1 MGVVGQPTGFS
12 FHVSFRHL
20 VKTIALATSSARI
33 TYGTFK
39 GVFVPTTLTILG
51 IILFLRLP
59 WVVGNA
65 GLGGAALIILTAAGI
80 TLLTSLS
87 LSSIVTNMRIGAGGA
102 FSIISRSL
110 GLEIGGSIGIPLYLS
125 QAVAVAMYIFG
136 FREGWLWIFPDHPA
150 LVVDLGVFA
159 VLVVV
164 AIVSTNFAFKLQYGI
179 LAIIILAFVSIGI
192 GFFQAPAYQTPELFG
207 SYTATDGESTPGFWV
222 VFAVFFPAVTGI
234 MAGLNMS
241 GELTSPRINIPNGT
255 LLAVVLTTVIYL
267 LMAAVAG
274 FLGSGEELRGNYLF
288 FIDAGYLPE
297 VVMVGL
303 LGSTLSSGLTSLIGA
318 PRVLYAM
325 AQTKIL
331 PFQKV
336 LLRTNRRGEPVGSIA
351 VTALLV
357 LVAILLRQ
365 LNVIA
370 PLITLFFLITYAMI
384 NLVVLIEQ
392 SLSLPSFRPTF
403 SVPLIVPLLGALSSF
418 IVMFIVNST
427 FSIIAI
433 IFVVLFYAYLSA
445 KHLQFE
451 GGYARSGLFVAMAQW
466 ATKRAESLARDKAP
480 RAWQPDL
487 LLPISQTR
495 EIRASYKLLH
505 SLIYPKGS
513 LKILGINAGD
523 QLRLLERNL
532 PTIVETLKT
541 PGSSVSYSFIESKE
555 FAKSVEIGT
564 ESLGAAFF
572 KPNTLFLKLDSRYQN
587 LEDYQHILTVSRE
600 HKWGVLVYL
609 PFASVGL
616 GLEKTINLW
625 LTHVPDDWEENMEL
639 GNNDLAVLVAILLQR
654 NWPGSQLNIV
664 YEKQGDTAIDSREFI
679 RKIQI
684 YTRLPKGTAYY
695 TVNADDRV
703 KWDKLPQAD
712 LTIRSTHRKIDIN
725 EMLAEVVEH
734 RSSYLFT
741 MDSGKE
747 NAQV

>member
-1 MGVVGQPTGFS
+1 M
-12 FHVSFRHL
+12 
-20 VKTIALATSSARI
+20 ATTPERY

-39 GVFVPTTLTILG
+39 GVFVPTLLTILG

-65 GLGGAALIILTAAGI
+65 GVGGALLIILMAAGI

-150 LVVDLGVFA
+150 LVIDIAVFI
-159 VLVVV
+159 LLFIV
-164 AIVSTNFAFKLQYGI
+164 AIVSTNFAFRLQYGI
-179 LAIIILAFVSIGI
+179 LAVICIAFVSIAI
-192 GFFQAPAYQTPELFG
+192 GFFQMESYQTPELFAHPPVG
-207 SYTATDGESTPGFWV
+207 GEGGEGVESFWV

-241 GELTSPRINIPNGT
+241 GELTTPRRNIPNGT
-255 LLAVVLTTVIYL
+255 LIAVLLSTLIYI
-267 LMAAVAG
+267 LMALVAA
-274 FLGSGEELRGNYLF
+274 FSGTPDELRGNYLF
-288 FIDAGYLPE
+288 FIDSGYLPAL
-297 VVMVGL
+297 VMVGL

-325 AQTKIL
+325 AGTKIL
-331 PFQKV
+331 PFQKI
-336 LLRTNRRGEPVGSIA
+336 LLRTNKRREPVGSIA

-357 LVAILLRQ
+357 LVAILLRE

-403 SVPLIVPLLGALSSF
+403 GVPLIVPLLGTLSCF
-418 IVMFIVNST
+418 TVMFIVNVA
-427 FSIIAI
+427 FSIMAI
-433 IFVVLFYAYLSA
+433 IFVVLFYFYLSTR
-445 KHLQFE
+445 HLQFE
-451 GGYARSGLFVAMAQW
+451 GGYARSGLFIAMAQW
-466 ATKRAESLARDKAP
+466 ATKKANELSSAKAP

-487 LLPISQTR
+487 LFPISQPR

-513 LKILGINAGD
+513 LKILGINGD
-523 QLRLLERNL
+523 VQLKRLKRDL
-532 PTIVETLKT
+532 PEIVEALKM

-572 KPNTLFLKLDSRYQN
+572 KPNTIFLKLDNQYPN
-587 LEDYQHILTVSRE
+587 LEDYQHILTVSNT
-600 HKWGVLVYL
+600 HNWGALVYL

-616 GLEKTINLW
+616 GLEQTINLW
-625 LTHVPDDWEENMEL
+625 LTDVPDNWEGNMEL
-639 GNNDLAVLVAILLQR
+639 GNNDLAILVAILLHR
-654 NWPGSQLNIV
+654 NWPGSKLNVV
-664 YEKQGDTAIDSREFI
+664 YEKRPESNISPKDFI
-679 RKIQI
+679 EKIQI
-684 YTRLPKGTAYY
+684 YARFPKESSYY
-695 TVNADDRV
+695 TVSVEDTF
-703 KWDKLPQAD
+703 KWDKVPPGD
-712 LTIRSTHRKIDIN
+712 LTIMSTHQDIDIKR
-725 EMLAEVVEH
+725 MLSEVLEH
-734 RSSYLFT
+734 RSSFLFA